1 MIIRFHKQFEK
12 QLQKMNKKQ
21 KEDVKNKL
29 KKFLEDPYSKELNNH
44 GLQGKYKNYRSINI
58 TGDWR
63 AIFKIS
69 EDGQEVVFVILGN
82 HNQLYS

>member
-1 MIIRFHKQFEK
+1 
-12 QLQKMNKKQ
+12 MNKKQ
-21 KEDVKNKL
+21 KEDIKNKL
-29 KKFLEDPYSKELNNH
+29 KKFLENPYAKELNNH

-63 AIFKIS
+63 TIFKIS
-69 EDGQEVVFVILGN
+69 EDGQEVIFVPLGN